1 VKVHPIVELISY
13 TPDALELLLLTKETR
28 LQGEDST
35 IEAIKAWPEA
45 KKLEHLAYMKDTIKS
60 SWEFVD
66 FVFRISN
73 VTRNFTHQFV
83 RTRPNSYAQESQR
96 VVDISDHQWLTPEC
110 LDDIQ
115 QNMYNN
121 SVSNTLH
128 TYTALTLDGVA
139 AGDARGVV
147 PSSVLTSI
155 TVKTNLRTM
164 AGTAETRLCF
174 RTQGEYQEVFKQM
187 KAAAVEVYPWVE
199 DFLNVACANNGI
211 CIFPRYEQCPIQKFC
226 HNAPDWRKEHNL
238 VCSTIK
244 AEHAKT
250 THEAKPV
257 IFKSMT
263 KELEK

>member
-1 VKVHPIVELISY
+1 MKVKPIVELISY

-35 IEAIKAWPEA
+35 IAAIKAWPEQ
-45 KKLEHLAYMKDTIKS
+45 KKLDHLAYMKDTIKS

-96 VVDISDHQWLTPEC
+96 VVDISDHEWLTPDF
-110 LDDIQ
+110 LDDSHQ
-115 QNMYNN
+115 KLYDGA
-121 SVSNTLH
+121 VLNTLH
-128 TYTALTLDGVA
+128 TYQALTLDGVA

-174 RTQGEYQEVFKQM
+174 RTQGEYQAVFRLM
-187 KAAAVEVYPWVE
+187 KEAAVEVYPWVE

-211 CIFPRYEQCPIQKFC
+211 CIFPRYTECPIQQYC
-226 HNAPDWRKEHNL
+226 HNAKSEREYHRT
-238 VCSTIK
+238 VCEAIK
-244 AEHAKT
+244 MHHAGT
-250 THEAKPV
+250 AHEAKPV

-263 KELEK
+263 KELVK